1 TGDVKTGELLPTDKR
16 VDMVSFTGSDKV
28 GSPIIAQGAPTLKK
42 MHHVLAGKSA
52 LIIRGDADLDKAS
65 MDAIAGFTIHAG
77 QGCALTTRILV
88 HNSIRKAFVERLG
101 MMVGHMKVGNPADPT
116 VQMGPLIRDAARKRS
131 EMYTEIAMG
140 EGATLVCGGKRPVG
154 LDRGFYFEPT
164 LFDNV
169 TNNMRIAQEEVFGP
183 IGAVIGFDSDDE
195 AVQIA
200 NDSDFGL
207 GGGIYSADAG
217 TAYEMAL
224 QIRTGTLAINGGAG
238 TMLPWTP
245 FGCVKRSGIG
255 REYGLDA
262 LLEFTQAKSISFHA
276 G

>member
-1 TGDVKTGELLPTDKR
+1 
-16 VDMVSFTGSDKV
+16 
-28 GSPIIAQGAPTLKK
+28 
-42 MHHVLAGKSA
+42 
-52 LIIRGDADLDKAS
+52 
-65 MDAIAGFTIHAG
+65 
-77 QGCALTTRILV
+77 
-88 HNSIRKAFVERLG
+88 
-101 MMVGHMKVGNPADPT
+101 VGHMKVGNPADPT
-116 VQMGPLIRDAARKRS
+116 VQLGPLIRDAARKRS

-140 EGATLVCGGKRPVG
+140 GGATLVCGGERPGG
-154 LDRGFYFEPT
+154 LDGGFYVEAP
-164 LFDNV
+164 LCDGGSHNQ
-169 TNNMRIAQEEVFGP
+169 RIAQEEAVGA
-183 IGAVIGFDSDDE
+183 IGAGIGFDSNDE

-238 TMLPWTP
+238 TMLSSTP
-245 FGCVKRSGIG
+245 FGGVKRSGIG
-255 REYGLDA
+255 REYGIDA